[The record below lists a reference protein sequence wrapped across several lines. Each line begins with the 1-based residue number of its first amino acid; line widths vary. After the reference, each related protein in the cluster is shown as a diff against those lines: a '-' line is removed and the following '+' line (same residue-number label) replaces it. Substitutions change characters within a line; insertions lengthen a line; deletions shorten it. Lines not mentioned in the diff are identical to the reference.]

1 MPSYPRRKLA
11 TAIRQKRGDA
21 PLRKGEE
28 KRIPAT
34 TRGPVTARSLGYV
47 RVSTD
52 DQNVDMQL
60 TAMRN
65 AGVTD
70 DNLFVEKIS
79 AVNAKRPQF
88 NLLMKTLEPG
98 DTLVLYA
105 FSRLSRNLKQ
115 LLTLVDDFKA
125 QNITL
130 RSTTEPHIDPFTTN
144 GRLLI
149 SVTGAVDE
157 NEVGRIRDRTRDGI
171 AEQRRQ
177 GMYIGRRKKFDAE
190 QTAAIK
196 RDRRYMTREQAA
208 KKWRCSAGTIDKYAN
223 GAP

>member
-1 MPSYPRRKLA
+1 MPAYPRRKLA
-11 TAIRQKRGDA
+11 PTIRQKRGDA
-21 PLRKGEE
+21 PLRKAPE
-28 KRIPAT
+28 KRLPPT
-34 TRGPVTARSLGYV
+34 TRGPVTARALGYV

-60 TAMRN
+60 SAMRGQ
-65 AGVTD
+65 GVSD
-70 DNLFVEKIS
+70 DDLFVETIS

-88 NLLMKTLEPG
+88 NLLLKMLEPG

-115 LLTLVDDFKA
+115 LLGLVDDFKA

-157 NEVGRIRDRTRDGI
+157 NEVGRIRDRTRDGM
-171 AEQRRQ
+171 AECRRK
-177 GMYIGRRKKFDAE
+177 GMYLGRRKKFDDKQAE
-190 QTAAIK
+190 RIK
-196 RDRRYMTREQAA
+196 RDRSYMTREQAA
-208 KKWRCSAGTIDKYAN
+208 TKWKCSPATIDKY
-223 GAP
+223 GR